1 MSVKLAT
8 EVGKVGAG
16 RAKSDQHG
24 TDEGVASLG
33 EELRSLRSAQS
44 KSARLSTLTEQ
55 HCGVASKP
63 SQRTDAWRLALPLKV
78 GTPMVRAALAR
89 AAAMMAVKC
98 MVSLEG

>member
-8 EVGKVGAG
+8 EVGKVGG
-16 RAKSDQHG
+16 
-24 TDEGVASLG
+24 
-33 EELRSLRSAQS
+33 SAQS

-98 MVSLEG
+98 MVGFEGWMGG